1 MRVGLRE
8 IEQKGARQR
17 VIRAVEISAVVVHL
31 LAVRVHRGTH
41 GYRSRGVTHLV
52 LILGWDR
59 EPSVLGGSKIL
70 DRVVKSFALVIL
82 VGDDIVDGA
91 SLLQKLVTG
100 AVNLGILGGIVRW
113 HINHQILLV
122 VPPSQL
128 HLLRQLLSHLAGRLV
143 DREVEVRVLP
153 LKADHLGPDI
163 KVLLVE
169 AKRGCL
175 L

>member
-1 MRVGLRE
+1 MRF
-8 IEQKGARQR
+8 
-17 VIRAVEISAVVVHL
+17 
-31 LAVRVHRGTH
+31 RVHRGTH

-100 AVNLGILGGIVRW
+100 AVNLGILGGTVRW

-122 VPPSQL
+122 VPLSQL